1 VESAPVHLLLPFPGN
16 TLEMHAANPKV
27 GNVRNQGADL
37 LEP

>member
-27 GNVRNQGADL
+27 GNVRNQGTDL